1 MFYPIERRAKLGD
14 SGKTAVALRVIA
26 NPQKGVG
33 MAPAAPCAEFCA
45 LITATF
51 SIPSPGFAADDRAW
65 NGSAGLSQQV
75 RRHVRILLFFLL
87 TSTMNTIHV
96 SHFDLQA
103 AAKQTMLENGFEP
116 EFSPPAEQQLSQLVA
131 YPPTVAP
138 SGTIRDLR
146 NLLWSSIDNDT
157 SRDLDQ
163 IEVAER
169 LPTGE
174 IRALVGI
181 ADVDA
186 FVPKNSAI
194 DQHAAKET
202 TTVYTG
208 IRNFSMLP
216 EQLSTGMT
224 SLLEGADKLS
234 LVVEFVVAPDGG
246 VKSGNVYRAIV
257 RNKAQLAYDAVGTW
271 LEGKGVAP
279 DKVAASSELQSQLRL
294 QDEIAQALRNE
305 RYRHG
310 ALNIE
315 TTEVRPVV
323 LNQQVVGVVRQEKN
337 RATELIEDFMIATNG
352 VVARMLL
359 QVSSIRRVVKTP
371 ERWNRIVELA
381 AQRGEQL
388 PAEPDSKALNEFL
401 TKRKAAD
408 PDHFADLSL
417 AVIKLMGP
425 GEYILERPGDPEQGH
440 FGLAVQDYTHSTAP
454 NRRFAD
460 LVTQRLIKA
469 VLANHA
475 APYSDDGLAAIAA
488 DCTSKENAARK
499 VEREMSKRIAAVAM
513 TSRIGEL
520 FDAIVTG
527 VTPHGIFVR
536 VLQPHVEGLLAHGQQ
551 GVDVGD
557 KLRVKLLSTDVQRGY
572 IDFART

>member
-1 MFYPIERRAKLGD
+1 M
-14 SGKTAVALRVIA
+14 S
-26 NPQKGVG
+26 
-33 MAPAAPCAEFCA
+33 
-45 LITATF
+45 
-51 SIPSPGFAADDRAW
+51 
-65 NGSAGLSQQV
+65 
-75 RRHVRILLFFLL
+75 
-87 TSTMNTIHV
+87 TIHV

-103 AAKQTMLENGFEP
+103 AAKQSMLANGFEP
-116 EFSPPAEQQLSQLVA
+116 EFPPQAEQQLSQLEA
-131 YPPTVAP
+131 HPPKVAP
-138 SGTIRDLR
+138 GGTIRDLR

-163 IEVAER
+163 VEVAER

-174 IRALVGI
+174 TRVLVGI
-181 ADVDA
+181 ADVDT

-208 IRNFSMLP
+208 VRNYSMLP
-216 EQLSTGMT
+216 EQLSTDTT

-234 LVVEFVVAPDGG
+234 LVIEFVVGPDGC
-246 VKSGNVYRAIV
+246 VKSSDVYPAIV
-257 RNKAQLAYDAVGTW
+257 RNKAQLAYDAVGAW
-271 LEGKGVAP
+271 LEGKGAAP
-279 DKVAASSELQSQLRL
+279 DKVAGSSDLQSQLRL

-315 TTEVRPVV
+315 TTEVRPVI
-323 LNQQVVGVVRQEKN
+323 LNQQIVGVAKQEKN
-337 RATELIEDFMIATNG
+337 HATELIEDFMIAANG

-359 QVSSIRRVVKTP
+359 PVSSIRRVVKTP

-381 AQRGEQL
+381 AQQGEQL
-388 PAEPDSKALNEFL
+388 PAAPDSKALNEFL
-401 TKRKAAD
+401 MKRKAAD

-425 GEYILERPGDPEQGH
+425 GEYVLERPGDPEQGH

-469 VLANHA
+469 VLANQPP
-475 APYSDDGLAAIAA
+475 PYSDDELAAIAA
-488 DCTSKENAARK
+488 NCTSKEDAARK

-513 TSRIGEL
+513 SSRIGEL

-527 VTPHGIFVR
+527 VTPHGTFVR
-536 VLQPHVEGLLAHGQQ
+536 VLQPHVEGLLRGGQQ

-557 KLRVKLLSTDVQRGY
+557 RLRVKLLSTDVQRGY
-572 IDFART
+572 IDFARA